1 MIEINRTPAG
11 IYEVD
16 AEILIP
22 HSITEVFDFFA
33 QPQNLEA
40 LTPPWLNFQIITPLP
55 IKMCTGALIDYQLK
69 LHGFPIKWKTKITDW
84 EPPYRFVDTQ
94 LKGPYRLWH
103 HEHTFQE
110 QPDGTL
116 VNDKVQYSVL
126 GGALI
131 NWLIVQKDVERI
143 FSYRLEQLRQFKP
156 AETESKL
163 SPWDS

>member
-11 IYEVD
+11 IYEVH

-55 IKMCTGALIDYQLK
+55 INVSEGALIDYRLK

-84 EPPYRFVDTQ
+84 KPPYRFVDTQ
-94 LKGPYRLWH
+94 LKGPYRLWQ

-110 QPDGTL
+110 SAGGTL
-116 VNDKVQYSVL
+116 VTDKVQYSVL
-126 GGALI
+126 GGPLI
-131 NWLIVQKDVERI
+131 NWLVVQKDVEQI
-143 FSYRLEQLRQFKP
+143 FNYRLEQLRQFKP
-156 AETESKL
+156 AETESRL
-163 SPWDS
+163 